1 MQDII
6 EGLRKRNLK
15 RAVNV
20 YKNRKIDF
28 ISRKNVLKLC
38 LFDVEKKREIIFDVP
53 YRGIFNHG
61 SLKVF
66 LVNSNE
72 FKTYDSNQVNEFL
85 KRLKESGGF
94 TNKTSVL
101 VTDKKDYI
109 IQHELQ
115 HVFDNIIHIKSS
127 FWEYEYRA
135 YLASLIYSE
144 KPNDVLLK
152 LVKYVNPAL
161 SEVGFEF
168 FKQNL
173 NKIMEKEKRIVEIEP
188 HELSILKI
196 LVDLDNGI
204 QEFDEKEIRMKSKNL
219 MNENYVKNVGGNY
232 DEILEELEKLLERY

>member
-15 RAVNV
+15 RAVSV
-20 YKNRKIDF
+20 YKDRKIDF
-28 ISRKNVLKLC
+28 IPKKNIFKLS
-38 LFDVEKKREIIFDVP
+38 LFDMEKKKQINFDIP

-72 FKTYDSNQVNEFL
+72 FKKTESETVNEFL
-85 KRLKESGGF
+85 EKLKESGGF
-94 TNKTSVL
+94 TNKTTAL
-101 VTDKKDYI
+101 VTEKKDYI

-115 HVFDNIIHIKSS
+115 HVFDNIIRIKSTL
-127 FWEYEYRA
+127 WEYEYRA

-144 KPNDVLLK
+144 NPNNVLLK
-152 LVKYVNPAL
+152 LVKYVNPAI
-161 SEVGFEF
+161 SEVGYEF
-168 FKQNL
+168 FKHNL
-173 NKIMEKEKRIVEIEP
+173 NKIIENEKKIVEIEP

-196 LVDLDNGI
+196 IVDLDNEI
-204 QEFDEKEIRMKSKNL
+204 QEFDEKEIRMKSKKL
-219 MNENYVKNVGGNY
+219 MNENYIKNVGGNY

>member
-20 YKNRKIDF
+20 YKNRKINF
-28 ISRKNVLKLC
+28 ISRKNVLKYS
-38 LFDVEKKREIIFDVP
+38 LFNLKKEEITFDVP

-66 LVNSNE
+66 LVNQNE
-72 FKTYDSNQVNEFL
+72 FKKYDSNQVNEFL
-85 KRLKESGGF
+85 EKLKKSGGF
-94 TNKTSVL
+94 THKTSVL
-101 VTDKKDYI
+101 VTEKKDYI

-127 FWEYEYRA
+127 LWEHEYRA
-135 YLASLIYSE
+135 FLASLIYSE
-144 KPNDVLLK
+144 NPNNVLLK
-152 LVKYVNPAL
+152 LVNYVNPAL
-161 SEVGFEF
+161 NEVGYNF
-168 FKQNL
+168 FKANL
-173 NKIMEKEKRIVEIEP
+173 NKIIKTEKEIEQTQP

-196 LVDLDNGI
+196 IVDLDYEI
-204 QEFDEKEIRMKSKNL
+204 KEFTEEEIRKKSKKL
-219 MNENYVKNVGGNY
+219 MNENYVKNVGGSY